1 MVHVL
6 LLLKSVQAAVVQ
18 LMVPFIAAGGGV
30 LLLGEVIFIGL
41 LLSAAIVSVG
51 IGIVLLGRV
60 KFSGFKS

>member
-1 MVHVL
+1 
-6 LLLKSVQAAVVQ
+6 
-18 LMVPFIAAGGGV
+18 MVPFIAAGGGV
-30 LLLGEVIFIGL
+30 LLLGEVVFIGL